1 MLRNSFRWWEDCGL
15 EELIRMKK
23 IIGIFILCIMF
34 LLLVTLVVTAKTAI
48 EWNDEGFNLLF
59 EGNYEEALEAF
70 NKALEIDPVYTEAWN
85 NKGMTLTGLGRYEE
99 AIVCFNMSL
108 AIDSRD
114 VVTWNNKGS
123 ALRDLGRYEEAIECY
138 DKALVIYLQ
147 FAPARNNKEDILTLH
162 KPRICGSFGRSSG
175 VYNAALVEAMN
186 NKLEEDPLDSLAWR
200 IKGRVLARS
209 GRYEEAITC
218 YDKAL
223 EIKPQFMSL
232 LGEKGEAFLY
242 LERYEEALECFDK
255 VLEINSHNSMRL
267 IMKGEALAG
276 LGRYEEAL
284 ECYDKALE
292 IEENYPK
299 DHDCTKLACRRALN
313 NKGSALQE
321 LGRYEEAL
329 ECYDKA
335 LEIDPQDFIARY
347 SKNETF
353 HKLGKTEKGKSTPSP
368 EGDVPAFEAVFAI
381 AGLLAVANVLR
392 KRKK

>member
-1 MLRNSFRWWEDCGL
+1 
-15 EELIRMKK
+15 
-23 IIGIFILCIMF
+23 MF
-34 LLLVTLVVTAKTAI
+34 LLVVASVVTAKTAI
-48 EWNDEGFNLLF
+48 EWNDEGVDLVI
-59 EGNYEEALEAF
+59 EGKYEEALEAF

-186 NKLEEDPLDSLAWR
+186 NELEEDPLDFTAWSV
-200 IKGRVLARS
+200 KGRVLAGF
-209 GRYEEAITC
+209 GRYEEAIEC
-218 YDKAL
+218 FDKAL
-223 EIKPQFMSL
+223 EIKPQSMSIS

-255 VLEINSHNSMRL
+255 VLEINSYNPMVL

-276 LGRYEEAL
+276 LGRYEEAI

-299 DHDCTKLACRRALN
+299 DHSCTKLACRRALN

-368 EGDVPAFEAVFAI
+368 EEYVPAFEAIFAI

-392 KRKK
+392 KRNK